1 MSDQKNNTSG
11 NIDFMDRFLTLSR
24 GSKRLEAL
32 GQTMTFKKGTLLN
45 KLNEIPGYCYI
56 VKSGRVICYEI
67 SYNGEQRI
75 YNFMEP
81 GSLFLEEF
89 LLFDKPCPVFFE
101 TALDSKLVKIEKKNL
116 TQAFKSNI
124 DIVMDVCESM
134 SAKYL
139 SAMEY
144 QRIGNRQD
152 ASWQLCRF
160 ILLLVQHY
168 GKYEDGRIRIAEKFS
183 HQTIADLLG
192 MNRVT
197 VSRKLKDLRD
207 LKLICLDNGYII
219 VPNIDSLRN
228 YMDSIQGYK
237 KEK

>member
-1 MSDQKNNTSG
+1 MSDQKNVTSG
-11 NIDFMDRFLTLSR
+11 NIDFMKRFLTLSR
-24 GSKRLEAL
+24 GSERLEAL
-32 GQTMTFKKGTLLN
+32 GQTMYFTKGTLLN
-45 KLNEIPGYCYI
+45 KLNEIPGCCYI
-56 VKSGRVICYEI
+56 VKSGRVICYEV

-101 TALDSKLVKIEKKNL
+101 TALESELVKIEKQAL
-116 TQAFKSNI
+116 TDAFKHDI

-144 QRIGNRQD
+144 QRMGHRQD
-152 ASWQLCRF
+152 AAWQLCRF
-160 ILLLVQHY
+160 ILLLIEHY
-168 GKYEDGRIRIAEKFS
+168 GRHENEQIRITEKFS
-183 HQTIADLLG
+183 HQMIADLLG
-192 MNRVT
+192 LNRVT

-207 LKLICLDNGYII
+207 LGLIHLDNGYIM
-219 VPNIDSLRN
+219 VPDVDSLKR
-228 YMDSIQGYK
+228 YMDSIRFS
-237 KEK
+237 

>member
-1 MSDQKNNTSG
+1 MTDQKNSNAA
-11 NIDFMDRFLTLSR
+11 NIDFMERFLTLSR

-32 GQTMTFKKGTLLN
+32 GQTISFQKGTLLN
-45 KLNEIPGYCYI
+45 KLDEIPGCCYI
-56 VKSGRVICYEI
+56 VKTGRVICYEV
-67 SYNGEQRI
+67 SYSGEQRI

-101 TALDSKLVKIEKKNL
+101 TALDSTLVKIEKKSL
-116 TQAFKSNI
+116 TQAFTNDI

-139 SAMEY
+139 SAMEHL
-144 QRIGNRQD
+144 RIRNKQD

-160 ILLLVQHY
+160 ILLLIQHY
-168 GKYEDGRIRIAEKFS
+168 GRCENNQIRITEKFS

-207 LKLICLDNGYII
+207 LKLIYLDNGYMI
-219 VPNIDSLRN
+219 VPNVDSLRN
-228 YMDSIQGYK
+228 YMESIQL
-237 KEK
+237 